1 MNFSIPS
8 NCWTIIN
15 GIEASIKA
23 KITEYGKKLSEWN
36 ISIYRGI
43 LTGYNEAFIIDSKK
57 KDVLIQEDPKSAK
70 IIRPILRGR
79 DIKKYEYSFADL
91 WLINMHNGIKEK
103 GIPPIDIENYPAIK
117 KHLDKYFPLLK
128 NRADKGDTPYNLRN
142 CAYMDDFSKQKII
155 YPETTQGAYFIVD
168 NGEFY
173 IDKTCFCMIAENP
186 FYLIATLSSQLFEF
200 AYKHLFSS
208 IELGTNGYQY
218 NKHALVLLPIIT
230 PETIDKDTFNKMQS
244 LAKEAMY
251 STSLQK
257 KKDAIQNIDQ
267 IIYKLYDISENEVDY
282 IKNGL

>member
-1 MNFSIPS
+1 MNSIENSIRNKIQEKGVPLEK
-8 NCWTIIN
+8 WHIQIN
-15 GIEASIKA
+15 
-23 KITEYGKKLSEWN
+23 YGVK
-36 ISIYRGI
+36 
-43 LTGYNEAFIIDSKK
+43 TGLNDAFIISGKTKEQIIAD
-57 KDVLIQEDPKSAK
+57 DPKSAE

-79 DIKKYEYSFADL
+79 DIKKYYFSFADL
-91 WLINMHNGIKEK
+91 WLIALFPSRHY
-103 GIPPIDIENYPAIK
+103 DIEDYPAIK
-117 KHLDKYFPLLK
+117 RHLLSFGIERLEQTG
-128 NRADKGDTPYNLRN
+128 NVVSINGEIVRARKKTTNKWYETQDSISYW
-142 CAYMDDFSKQKII
+142 DDFSKQKII

-230 PETIDKDTFNKMQS
+230 PETIDNDIFNKMQS

-257 KKDAIQNIDQ
+257 KENAIQNIDQ
-267 IIYKLYDISENEVDY
+267 IIYKLYDISENEIDY
-282 IKNGL
+282 IKNSL